1 MESDVRSVLAGVAL
15 SAAVAIAA
23 PAFAAERSIE
33 AIQECARRNLPEHS
47 ARQDVSLLVRDGAG
61 QEQTIEAELF
71 WKRGDDG
78 RSRVLVRVEAPP
90 DLRGAAFLLVERD
103 GGSDMFSYLPELKKV
118 RRITGR
124 TVSGSLF
131 GTDFSYEDIARLQGL
146 AMQTKVEKLAD
157 AQVAGRAVWVLTAP
171 IPPESGSKYQR
182 VVSFVDQETCVPLKT
197 ELMEGPEQ
205 VRKELVIPAEQVKP
219 EGSRFVP
226 REIFAR
232 DLEGSSET
240 RMRVEKLQYDVEL
253 SDSFFSESALTK
265 GR

>member
-1 MESDVRSVLAGVAL
+1 VIVTRVFAGITLAVAVAL
-15 SAAVAIAA
+15 AT

-33 AIQECARRNLPEHS
+33 EIQECARKNLPERS
-47 ARQDVSLLVRDGAG
+47 ARQDLSLLVRDGAG
-61 QEQTIEAELF
+61 QEQTIEAVLF

-90 DLRGAAFLLVERD
+90 DLRGAAFLLVERE
-103 GGSDMFSYLPELKKV
+103 GGNDMFSYLPELKKV

-146 AMQTKVEKLAD
+146 ATQAKVEKLAD

-205 VRKELVIPAEQVKP
+205 VRKEVVVPPEQVKA

-226 REIFAR
+226 RELYAR

-253 SDSFFSESALTK
+253 SDSFFSETALTK